1 MPNWYKSS
9 NKSLLKY
16 IPSVF
21 DKNTG
26 WGKVSRLLESLS
38 GDMVDTYYLRLSG
51 FSKKQKY
58 DLFGQDAYQINQEIW
73 GKDVYDYFS
82 THLNLSNIDRLMA
95 VDQIT
100 HLPEYILAKSD
111 ISGMAN
117 GLEVRTPFIDVKVVE
132 WINKLDSS
140 FKNKDYSKRILKDI
154 LRESGV
160 DQDIVHRKKA
170 GFTPPLRQWMKDSD
184 SVLQHYLLSK
194 DSTLNFLDANYLRQI
209 YNDNLST
216 DYSMSN
222 NLFTLL
228 VLGVWLEKNI

>member
-1 MPNWYKSS
+1 
-9 NKSLLKY
+9 
-16 IPSVF
+16 
-21 DKNTG
+21 
-26 WGKVSRLLESLS
+26 
-38 GDMVDTYYLRLSG
+38 
-51 FSKKQKY
+51 
-58 DLFGQDAYQINQEIW
+58 
-73 GKDVYDYFS
+73 
-82 THLNLSNIDRLMA
+82 
-95 VDQIT
+95 
-100 HLPEYILAKSD
+100 
-111 ISGMAN
+111 MAN

-140 FKNKDYSKRILKDI
+140 FKNKGYSKRILKDI
-154 LRESGV
+154 LGESGV

-170 GFTPPLRQWMKDSD
+170 GFTPPLRQWMKDND